1 MESPVTP
8 ADLAP
13 YGFTSDVGQY
23 DVLIARA
30 WRALQAEIPTLVDSI
45 ESGAI
50 SAALAG
56 DAVLAAVLRVLRNPE
71 GVKSISG
78 GLDDYTEQTTYA
90 DSSDDVFFTTA
101 ELRRLR
107 GALPQVAQHWSGS
120 LPYVR

>member
-23 DVLIARA
+23 DALIARA

-45 ESGAI
+45 ESGAV

-56 DAVLAAVLRVLRNPE
+56 DVVLAAVLRILRNPE
-71 GVKSISG
+71 GVRSISG
-78 GLDDYTEQTTYA
+78 SLDDYTERTDFAST
-90 DSSDDVFFTTA
+90 SDDLFFTAA
-101 ELRRLR
+101 ERRRLTPAAT
-107 GALPQVAQHWSGS
+107 GAQHWSGS
-120 LPYVR
+120 LPYCR